1 VVTQQGKQILER
13 NGVYQGE
20 RKMRKVENNL
30 LTPNQFS
37 MLVIFSAVAIG
48 ILSIPN
54 SVVITAKQD
63 GWISAF
69 LGGIYPV
76 YVVISAIYIAR
87 NHPNEN
93 ILVLN
98 KKFFGKVLGSIL
110 NIIQLF
116 IFTFQAV
123 SEVSGVSNF
132 LTVYIISFL
141 SNFRVMFLL
150 STLAALCAYKGLKAI
165 GRVSEIVFYMMM
177 LAAVI
182 GILALVKGSFLN
194 VMPIFGSGYM
204 NILKGIKGTVY
215 AYSGIEM
222 VLLLYPYIND
232 KNKLKASCL
241 TSVALICLG
250 YTWVTFATIYYLGH
264 RIIPKAMWSS
274 LFIIE
279 SLRLPII
286 NNFRFIVMFLWTFV
300 SITAASLNFYA
311 CELVVKDLFKNLKR
325 NIFYFLLVPAIFYAS
340 TLLGE
345 EVKRREIVHLAAG
358 IILVFDALYIFLMV
372 LIVYF
377 KKEKAHE

>member
-1 VVTQQGKQILER
+1 MNKA
-13 NGVYQGE
+13 
-20 RKMRKVENNL
+20 ENNL

-37 MLVIFSAVAIG
+37 MLVIFSTVAIG

-54 SVVITAKQD
+54 SVVIISKQD
-63 GWISAF
+63 GWISVF
-69 LGGIYPV
+69 LGGLYPV
-76 YVVISAIYIAR
+76 YVVISATYIAR
-87 NHPNEN
+87 THPNEN

-98 KKFFGKVLGSIL
+98 KKFFGKILGSIL
-110 NIIQLF
+110 NIFHLF

-132 LTVYIISFL
+132 LTVYIIDFL
-141 SNFRVMFLL
+141 PKFRVMFLL
-150 STLAALCAYKGLKAI
+150 SAVAAFCSYKGLKAI
-165 GRVSEIVFYMMM
+165 GKVSEVVFYMMM
-177 LAAVI
+177 IAAAI
-182 GILALVKGSFLN
+182 GILALLKGSFLN

-204 NILKGIKGTVY
+204 NILKSTKGTVY

-241 TSVALICLG
+241 LSVALICIG
-250 YTWVTFATIYYLGH
+250 YTWVTFATIFYLGH
-264 RIIPKAMWSS
+264 RVIPKAMWSS

-311 CELVVKDLFKNLKR
+311 CEMVVKDLFINLKR
-325 NIFYFLLVPAIFYAS
+325 NIFYFLLVPIIFYAS

-345 EVKRREIVHLAAG
+345 EVKRREIVNSIAG
-358 IILVFDALYIFLMV
+358 IILIFDAVYIFLMV
-372 LIVYF
+372 LIVRF
-377 KKEKAHE
+377 KKGKAHE

>member
-1 VVTQQGKQILER
+1 
-13 NGVYQGE
+13 
-20 RKMRKVENNL
+20 
-30 LTPNQFS
+30 
-37 MLVIFSAVAIG
+37 
-48 ILSIPN
+48 
-54 SVVITAKQD
+54 
-63 GWISAF
+63 
-69 LGGIYPV
+69 
-76 YVVISAIYIAR
+76 
-87 NHPNEN
+87 
-93 ILVLN
+93 
-98 KKFFGKVLGSIL
+98 
-110 NIIQLF
+110 
-116 IFTFQAV
+116 
-123 SEVSGVSNF
+123 
-132 LTVYIISFL
+132 
-141 SNFRVMFLL
+141 
-150 STLAALCAYKGLKAI
+150 
-165 GRVSEIVFYMMM
+165 
-177 LAAVI
+177 
-182 GILALVKGSFLN
+182 
-194 VMPIFGSGYM
+194 
-204 NILKGIKGTVY
+204 
-215 AYSGIEM
+215 
-222 VLLLYPYIND
+222 
-232 KNKLKASCL
+232 
-241 TSVALICLG
+241 LICLG